1 MLFVNATATNRRGAY
16 RTARDDARR
25 HFAGG
30 HVTEGWRHLERA
42 HVLAQPDA
50 IIHIGSHI
58 AMLRRGIIEN
68 DAKEVVGQALRALL
82 AGPASLTGRIPTGND
97 GRARTPLSKR
107 MAIPDDLKPHFTS
120 QTQPTE

>member
-1 MLFVNATATNRRGAY
+1 MLFVNATATNRRVAY

-25 HFAGG
+25 HFASG
-30 HVTEGWRHLERA
+30 HVTEGWRQLERA

-58 AMLRRGIIEN
+58 AMLRRGIIET
-68 DAKEVVGQALRALL
+68 DAKEAVGQALRALL
-82 AGPASLTGRIPTGND
+82 AGPASLTGRVPTGND

-107 MAIPDDLKPHFTS
+107 MAIPDDLKPHF
-120 QTQPTE
+120 